1 MISPVVGR
9 SIEPIVT
16 NQERMT
22 AADPELIEETEA
34 DRVARWRAEE
44 LERAGYSAGAASDI
58 AFRADI
64 DLHVAVELV
73 ERGCSEELALKIL
86 L

>member
-1 MISPVVGR
+1 MP
-9 SIEPIVT
+9 
-16 NQERMT
+16 
-22 AADPELIEETEA
+22 AADQELIEETEA

>member
-1 MISPVVGR
+1 
-9 SIEPIVT
+9 
-16 NQERMT
+16 MT
-22 AADPELIEETEA
+22 AADQELIEETEA

-44 LERAGYSAGAASDI
+44 LERAGYGPGAASDI

-64 DLHVAVELV
+64 DLHVAVELI
-73 ERGCSEELALKIL
+73 ERGCSESLALKIL